1 MKKSQRQLQMGQLI
15 KKHISEIFLRDGLL
29 STSKAFVTVIEA
41 DVSPDLKMAK
51 IFLNIFGSDDASK
64 IIDKLNG
71 TSGYL
76 RHRLSLL
83 ITSRN
88 VPEIN
93 FILDDTSSK
102 ASKIEA
108 LINSEAKKIIS

>member
-1 MKKSQRQLQMGQLI
+1 MKSQRQLQMGQLI
-15 KKHISEIFLRDGLL
+15 KKHISEIFLRGDLL
-29 STSKAFVTVIEA
+29 SMPKAFITVIEA

-51 IFLNIFGSDDASK
+51 IFLNIYGTDDTKK

-71 TSGYL
+71 TSGYF
-76 RHRLSLL
+76 RHKLSLL

-88 VPEIN
+88 VPEIK
-93 FILDDTSSK
+93 FVLDDTSSK

-108 LINSEAKKIIS
+108 LLESEAKKFTS